1 MCPLY
6 FISWLHIDW
15 KQIFFSELKKESHP
29 KGDEVFLPP
38 CQFLCLNITDF
49 SQTCSGRKLIRD
61 EDRTASFRHTSSAWS
76 SSVWVTNKY
85 SSQIWVSY
93 YCIIKGSIILLIQHC
108 IHLSFLP
115 LTFPIDML
123 GYYGQQQS
131 MRVYLG
137 WCSQQLHTRL
147 TADHE
152 CCLQAC
158 QEEQSEEHLE
168 SCGNWGTN
176 GIYCR
181 TWHTAHTDSIQ
192 TWPSFQICK
201 ALLSE

>member
-6 FISWLHIDW
+6 FISWLYIDW
-15 KQIFFSELKKESHP
+15 KQNFFQSWRKDLTQKVMMFSYLHV
-29 KGDEVFLPP
+29 DFSAWT
-38 CQFLCLNITDF
+38 ITDF
-49 SQTCSGRKLIRD
+49 SQTCSGRKFIRD
-61 EDRTASFRHTSSAWS
+61 ETDLHLLGIHHLHEVAQCG
-76 SSVWVTNKY
+76 VTNKY
-85 SSQIWVSY
+85 SSQIWISY
-93 YCIIKGSIILLIQHC
+93 YCIIKGSIILLIQCC

-123 GYYGQQQS
+123 GHHGQQQS

-147 TADHE
+147 NADHE

-168 SCGNWGTN
+168 SCGKWGTN
-176 GIYCR
+176 GICSR
-181 TWHTAHTDSIQ
+181 TWHTSHIDSIQ
-192 TWPSFQICK
+192 TWASFQICK

>member
-1 MCPLY
+1 MKFSY
-6 FISWLHIDW
+6 LH
-15 KQIFFSELKKESHP
+15 
-29 KGDEVFLPP
+29 V
-38 CQFLCLNITDF
+38 
-49 SQTCSGRKLIRD
+49 
-61 EDRTASFRHTSSAWS
+61 SFSAWTSLISPRLVQVES
-76 SSVWVTNKY
+76 SLEMRTELHLLGVHYLHEVAQCGFTNKY
-85 SSQIWVSY
+85 SPQIWIYY

-201 ALLSE
+201 ASWVNNIIFSFFVFILCNWVFNWL